1 MKKKKPEPAED
12 HLRSLTDDEL
22 MDLGYLHGTP
32 GMNLD
37 RHSVVELLRR
47 MGIDVTDFRAARIY
61 TLNRES
67 CPWMDE
73 ITDEELSR

>member
-1 MKKKKPEPAED
+1 
-12 HLRSLTDDEL
+12 
-22 MDLGYLHGTP
+22 
-32 GMNLD
+32 
-37 RHSVVELLRR
+37 LLRR